1 LVFIVLSCR
10 SIESIL
16 ITPVPDALNSRSLFV
31 CSVPILLSV
40 NLMLPSTNRFSMV
53 TMPVPAGT
61 KLMSSLLR
69 VAMMSLPVSSMLSA
83 ANLVDVKAMLPV
95 MAFGVDTGSVTSQ
108 GDASHNGP
116 AARALGRT
124 WSENAVSSLAIALMQ
139 DNDALVREQAAR
151 ALSHTAGEEA
161 IGALAY
167 ALTHGPIP
175 DNLVVRHACDN
186 RACVNPAHLS
196 TGTHYDNAQ
205 DRVERNRS
213 PIGAAHPRA
222 KLTEEEVFWI
232 WDLRHLGKAK
242 LSRLFDV
249 SKGCIAGIIKRR
261 NWRVLLFNR

>member
-1 LVFIVLSCR
+1 MPQQNKIDKFW
-10 SIESIL
+10 
-16 ITPVPDALNSRSLFV
+16 SR
-31 CSVPILLSV
+31 
-40 NLMLPSTNRFSMV
+40 
-53 TMPVPAGT
+53 
-61 KLMSSLLR
+61 
-69 VAMMSLPVSSMLSA
+69 
-83 ANLVDVKAMLPV
+83 VDK
-95 MAFGVDTGSVTSQ
+95 S
-108 GDASHNGP
+108 GDC
-116 AARALGRT
+116 
-124 WSENAVSSLAIALMQ
+124 WEW
-139 DNDALVREQAAR
+139 
-151 ALSHTAGEEA
+151 TAGKSRGYGRLRLDGIWWLA
-161 IGALAY
+161 HRLAY
-167 ALTHGPIP
+167 AMTHGPIP